1 MMSPSLTL
9 PSFVDEETL
18 DEDDESSIP
27 PSLPPETN
35 EDNESPGPPSL
46 PLPSQK
52 PSDSEMN
59 DSLLSLLT
67 DRNFDQSVL
76 EVSAESDEG
85 RCEDLLKPEFQITM
99 KTVKT
104 GPKKGNVEKK
114 ITLVIG
120 DHFFKRSKKFA
131 DGKMVFTCNGC
142 QKEGVYL
149 SAVAGMENEDADEY
163 YLIRAPQIQDHKC
176 WVSGNTK
183 VIKEAKDLMYQM
195 VLKEPTRSLQEIY
208 EVVRQQFTANMDSA
222 TKLLFLQDFPK
233 YLDLKSALLYVR
245 RQVIPPDPKL
255 MTDIDVNLPIFLN
268 KDGEN
273 IVKADQVLSD
283 GRRIMMFST
292 NDHLKILARA
302 TQVLGDGTFRIT
314 PGLWCQTFIISA
326 EVSQGSFVPVSFC
339 LLPGDCMS
347 SGSEGSVGG
356 KTVPTDQEVV
366 PR

>member
-1 MMSPSLTL
+1 MKIMRAPAR
-9 PSFVDEETL
+9 
-18 DEDDESSIP
+18 P
-27 PSLPPETN
+27 PF
-35 EDNESPGPPSL
+35 

-76 EVSAESDEG
+76 EVSVESDEG

-149 SAVAGMENEDADEY
+149 SAVAGTENEEADEY

-195 VLKEPTRSLQEIY
+195 VLKEPTRSLIEIY
-208 EVVRQQFTANMDSA
+208 EVVRQQYTANMDSA
-222 TKLLFLQDFPK
+222 TKLLFLQEFPR
-233 YLDLKSALLYVR
+233 YLDMKTALLSVR

-255 MTDIDVNLPIFLN
+255 MTDIDVSLPIFLY
-268 KDGEN
+268 KEGEN

-283 GRRIMMFST
+283 GRRIIMFT
-292 NDHLKILARA
+292 
-302 TQVLGDGTFRIT
+302 
-314 PGLWCQTFIISA
+314 
-326 EVSQGSFVPVSFC
+326 
-339 LLPGDCMS
+339 
-347 SGSEGSVGG
+347 
-356 KTVPTDQEVV
+356 
-366 PR
+366 